1 MMVISPDLDSDLL
14 LGMVRDRTVRIYEAE
29 LRVVADR
36 ARAELPNIL

>member
-14 LGMVRDRTVRIYEAE
+14 LGMVRDRTVRIHEAE